1 MLPTTTP
8 AMRRS
13 GLVTTTATQEA
24 DKNTRREPWIVT
36 FYRSEVG
43 KKWIMAITGI
53 FLLLYVLAHM
63 LGNLKVFFGP
73 EEINEYGEALRDLGG
88 HLVPRTHLLWI
99 MRIGLT
105 LTFAV
110 HIVAAY
116 QLAIRA
122 RRTRGPVKYE
132 ASRHWVASNY
142 ASRTMRW
149 TGTIVLLFL
158 LFHLADLTWGT
169 PAPPA
174 TSAFERGEVY
184 ANLVASLSRPIVSG
198 IYIVANIALGFHIY
212 HGTWSLFQSIGANN
226 TGYNQARRTFAAVF
240 TAIIVVGNLSIPIA
254 VLTGVIA

>member
-1 MLPTTTP
+1 M
-8 AMRRS
+8 
-13 GLVTTTATQEA
+13 TTTAKPRA
-24 DKNTRREPWIVT
+24 GRKPSNAPWIVT

-105 LTFAV
+105 VTFAV

-122 RRTRGPVKYE
+122 RQTRGPVKYE
-132 ASRHWVASNY
+132 ASRVWIASNY

-174 TSAFERGEVY
+174 TTGFERGEVY
-184 ANLVASLSRPIVSG
+184 ANLVASLSRPLVSA
-198 IYIVANIALGFHIY
+198 IYIVANIALGFHIF
-212 HGTWSLFQSIGANN
+212 HGAWSLFQSIGANN
-226 TGYNQARRTFAAVF
+226 RRYNSARRAFAAVY
-240 TAIIVVGNLSIPIA
+240 ASVIVIGNVSIPIA

>member
-1 MLPTTTP
+1 
-8 AMRRS
+8 
-13 GLVTTTATQEA
+13 VTTTATPGA
-24 DKNTRREPWIVT
+24 GKTRRREPWVVT

-53 FLLLYVLAHM
+53 FLLLYVFAHM

-88 HLVPRTHLLWI
+88 HLVPSTHLLWI

-105 LTFAV
+105 FTFAV

-122 RRTRGPVKYE
+122 RQTRGPVKYE

-174 TSAFERGEVY
+174 TTAFERGDVY
-184 ANLVASLSRPIVSG
+184 GNLVASLSRPLVSA
-198 IYIVANIALGFHIY
+198 IYIAANIALGFHIF
-212 HGTWSLFQSIGANN
+212 HGAWSLFQSVGSNN
-226 TGYNQARRTFAAVF
+226 SRYNHSRRTFAWVF
-240 TAIIVVGNLSIPIA
+240 TAIIVIGNLSIPIA
-254 VLTGVIA
+254 VLTGIIS